1 MDNERSGTGVRPPTL
16 KLYYIDLKSFL
27 SAPAFAL
34 RLRRGL
40 ALYSANFML
49 TRQLADFLEEGLST
63 HIASRN
69 ERLEPNAARV
79 TALLVEP
86 DGLHVLA
93 FVPAVSAALVM
104 PDLHAN
110 GQVALVCARPP
121 DERGCQV
128 KGVFVQARDAGED
141 ERAMVIAQWE
151 RFRDK
156 LAMVGLPR
164 VATDAWVTW
173 PCLAIRLRVQ
183 ALFDQTPGP
192 GAGARLT

>member
-1 MDNERSGTGVRPPTL
+1 M
-16 KLYYIDLKSFL
+16 L
-27 SAPAFAL
+27 SQ
-34 RLRRGL
+34 
-40 ALYSANFML
+40 
-49 TRQLADFLEEGLST
+49 QLAGFLQEGLSS

-69 ERLEPNAARV
+69 ERLEPSAARV

-86 DGLHVLA
+86 DGLHIVA
-93 FVPAVSAALVM
+93 FVPAVSAGQLM
-104 PDLHAN
+104 PDLRAN
-110 GQVALVCARPP
+110 GQVAVVCARPP

-128 KGVFVQARDAGED
+128 KGVFVDAREARDD
-141 ERAMVIAQWE
+141 ERALVIAQWE

-183 ALFDQTPGP
+183 ALFDETPGP
-192 GAGARLT
+192 GAGASLNPSIHLS

>member
-27 SAPAFAL
+27 SAPALAL

-40 ALYSANFML
+40 ALYSANFMIAQ
-49 TRQLADFLEEGLST
+49 QLADFLQEGLST
-63 HIASRN
+63 YIASRN

-79 TALLVEP
+79 TALVVEP
-86 DGLHVLA
+86 DGQHVVA
-93 FVPAVSAALVM
+93 FVPVVAGGPIM
-104 PDLHAN
+104 RDLRAN

-128 KGVFVQARDAGED
+128 KGVFIEAREARDD
-141 ERAMVIAQWE
+141 ERPMVIDQWE

-156 LAMVGLPR
+156 LAMIGLPR
-164 VATDAWVTW
+164 VTTDARVTW